1 MGKRNGLSSGKA
13 GSMHLGDLNINFM
26 FTSAIV
32 ASSIPNAVGY
42 ALAQKMKNFSN
53 VVLCYHGDGA
63 MDEGVFFRNL

>member
-1 MGKRNGLSSGKA
+1 MHILSLTVETIKPFGQNSMGKRNGLSSGKA

-42 ALAQKMKNFSN
+42 ALAQKMKNFS
-53 VVLCYHGDGA
+53 
-63 MDEGVFFRNL
+63 M